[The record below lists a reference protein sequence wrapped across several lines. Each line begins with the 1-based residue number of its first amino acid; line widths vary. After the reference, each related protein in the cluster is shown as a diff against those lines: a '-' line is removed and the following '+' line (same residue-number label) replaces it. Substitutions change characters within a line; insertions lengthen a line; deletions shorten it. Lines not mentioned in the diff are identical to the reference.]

1 MPSSHMSENYRR
13 RTAQGIALKTAST
26 ATVGTPRPYRDMVEH
41 LASGQTLPTAHDRRK
56 RKP

>member
-1 MPSSHMSENYRR
+1 MPSSDMGENYRR

-26 ATVGTPRPYRDMVEH
+26 ATVGTPRLYPDTVKD
-41 LASGQTLPTAHDRRK
+41 LASGRQLPTAHDRWK